1 MALIVETGSGMPTA
15 ESYVSEDEANAYF
28 DKRGNPSAWT
38 ALTTNDKESAL
49 RYATVALDGMYEWE
63 GDIRQ
68 LLQALSWPRS
78 DAKDWEGRTIVSTSV
93 PQRVKDA
100 TCELA
105 LLHLTEALNSSYAR
119 GGSVIRERVGSLET
133 EYSEAAGAE
142 TSLPVLD
149 RIIGGLGYRRSG
161 VTGRTVRA

>member
-1 MALIVETGSGMPTA
+1 MALIVENGSGMQTA
-15 ESYVSEDEANAYF
+15 ESYISESDADAYF
-28 DKRGNPSAWT
+28 AKRGSPSAWT
-38 ALTTNDKESAL
+38 ALSSSNKESAL
-49 RYATVALDGMYEWE
+49 RYATVTLDGMYEFE
-63 GDIRQ
+63 GDITQ

-78 DAKDWEGRTIVSTSV
+78 DATDWEGRTIVSTSV

-105 LLHLTEALNSSYAR
+105 LLHLTEALNSSFAR
-119 GGSVIRERVGSLET
+119 DGAIIREKVGSIET

-142 TSLPVLD
+142 TSLPVID

-161 VTGRTVRA
+161 VTGRSIRA